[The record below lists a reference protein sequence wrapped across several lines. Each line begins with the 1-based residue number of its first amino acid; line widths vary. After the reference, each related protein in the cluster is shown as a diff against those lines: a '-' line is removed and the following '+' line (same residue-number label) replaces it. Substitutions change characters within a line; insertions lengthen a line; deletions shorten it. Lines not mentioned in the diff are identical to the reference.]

1 MTTQQ
6 MILRSKPTSNQPVLY
21 MAIAFSNQPW
31 QVVFSDGRKQQVIV
45 KVGDVAEP
53 EWAVKSQPGA
63 VG

>member
-1 MTTQQ
+1 
-6 MILRSKPTSNQPVLY
+6 